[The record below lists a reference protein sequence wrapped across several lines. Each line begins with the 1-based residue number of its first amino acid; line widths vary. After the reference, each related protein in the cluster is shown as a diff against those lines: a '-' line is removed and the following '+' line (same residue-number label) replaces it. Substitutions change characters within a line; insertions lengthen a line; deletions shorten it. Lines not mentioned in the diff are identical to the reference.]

1 MAILKNSLSLS
12 RCLHHTFSK
21 SFFVFLQL
29 GVDSVSASW
38 AGREGWCTFSPRVHL
53 TNKKPRAIFQTL
65 TSPSAWREGWWHRR
79 MMINMVFCWKVKSIF
94 KLKMIINCFERWG
107 EVANLNIY
115 QMKYISSFR
124 LLNISSLT
132 LIYFKE
138 QTYLWWSNRTFTE
151 IFLTMWLPAQITSFK
166 KWPNKILNDERNIVR
181 KVIRYWTMRNIVRKV
196 ARKYFCRDASN
207 PSEPAGLNTS
217 DSELEKRVRPRGENP
232 KTFETRNPQ

>member
-1 MAILKNSLSLS
+1 MAKLKNTLSLS

-107 EVANLNIY
+107 EVANLNMF
-115 QMKYISSFR
+115 QMKYISNFKLIC
-124 LLNISSLT
+124 LLWSWFTLKEKYIYGGVTELSQNISDNVVAS
-132 LIYFKE
+132 
-138 QTYLWWSNRTFTE
+138 SNHQLQE
-151 IFLTMWLPAQITSFK
+151 
-166 KWPNKILNDERNIVR
+166 
-181 KVIRYWTMRNIVRKV
+181 V
-196 ARKYFCRDASN
+196 A
-207 PSEPAGLNTS
+207 E
-217 DSELEKRVRPRGENP
+217 
-232 KTFETRNPQ
+232 

>member
-1 MAILKNSLSLS
+1 MAKLKNTLSLS

-53 TNKKPRAIFQTL
+53 TNKKPRAISQTL

-94 KLKMIINCFERWG
+94 KLKMIIMMLASMIINCFERWG

-151 IFLTMWLPAQITSFK
+151 IFLTIWLPAQITSFK

-181 KVIRYWTMRNIVRKV
+181 KVIRYWTMR
-196 ARKYFCRDASN
+196 
-207 PSEPAGLNTS
+207 
-217 DSELEKRVRPRGENP
+217 
-232 KTFETRNPQ
+232 